1 MIIDVEKFVQE
12 HQAEI
17 AHQVNAALNRAGD
30 IIQQKVGAGEVKPNL
45 QDVLP
50 ILLYEAMI
58 ANTVATLKL
67 VSRMLEENRETAGK
81 TTHDHVDH

>member
-1 MIIDVEKFVQE
+1 VTIDVDKFVRE
-12 HQAEI
+12 HQGEI
-17 AHQVNAALNRAGD
+17 AHLVNAALNRAGD

-50 ILLYEAMI
+50 VLLYEAMI

-67 VSRMLEENRETAGK
+67 VSRMLEENNKAGGDAQGRM
-81 TTHDHVDH
+81 DH

>member
-1 MIIDVEKFVQE
+1 MVIDVDKFVQE

-17 AHQVNAALNRAGD
+17 AHLVNSALNRAGD

-50 ILLYEAMI
+50 VLLYEAMM

-67 VSRMLEENRETAGK
+67 VSRMLEENGKTAGE
-81 TTHDHVDH
+81 TTPGHNEH